1 VPFWEGLSIAVRAL
15 WANKLRSILT
25 VLGNIIAIMSIIAV
39 MSVIQGMNGY
49 VETKVAG
56 LGANVF
62 VVQRGP
68 FIITSHDEFEKIQ
81 KRRRITLSDLEEIRK
96 TVDTAR
102 FIGAFDSS
110 PHKLRYRERY
120 VEAVDVQGQEL
131 PILLPA
137 DFGIARG
144 RLFSVTEVERS
155 RPVVV
160 LGSEVADKLFE
171 KADPL
176 GREVHVEGVAY
187 TVIGVAKEQGSVLGV
202 SQDKMLMMPL
212 TAYQKQF
219 GNLGSISIPI
229 ESVSKEIMPET
240 KDQARVAMRVRHR
253 LKPNQEDDFALES
266 SESLTDFWK
275 QLSQAIFMTASGLV
289 ALSLVVGGI
298 VIMNIM
304 LVSVT
309 ERTREIGIR
318 KALGAKRRHVLWQFL
333 IESVALSIL
342 GGIIG
347 VLLGWLVC
355 ILIRAATPMP
365 ASLSPAAVILALV
378 IVFLVG
384 LVFGIYPANRAARLD
399 PIEALRYE

>member
-1 VPFWEGLSIAVRAL
+1 MPFSEGLMIALRAL

-49 VETKVAG
+49 VENKVAG

-62 VVQRGP
+62 VLQRGP
-68 FIITSHDEFEKIQ
+68 FIITSHDELEKIQ
-81 KRRRITLSDLEEIRK
+81 KRRRITLQDLKAVRENV
-96 TVDTAR
+96 TTAK

-110 PHKLRYRERY
+110 PAKVRYKERY
-120 VEAVDVQGQEL
+120 VEQVDVQGQDL
-131 PILLPA
+131 PVLLPA
-137 DFGIARG
+137 NFEVARG
-144 RLFSVTEVERS
+144 RLFARAEIDRS
-155 RPVVV
+155 RPLVV

-176 GREVHVEGVAY
+176 GREVHIQDVAY
-187 TVIGVAKEQGSVLGV
+187 TVIGVGKELGSVLGV
-202 SQDKMLMMPL
+202 SQDKIVLIPL
-212 TAYQKQF
+212 TSYQKQF
-219 GNLGSISIPI
+219 GTLGSISIPI
-229 ESVSKEIMPET
+229 ESLSKETAPAT
-240 KDQARVAMRVRHR
+240 KDEVRVVMRVRHS
-253 LKPNQEDDFALES
+253 LKPNQEDDFAVES

-275 QLSQAIFMTASGLV
+275 QISQAIFTAASGLV

-333 IESVALSIL
+333 IESIALSTLGGLIGVAL
-342 GGIIG
+342 GW
-347 VLLGWLVC
+347 VLCAV
-355 ILIRAATPMP
+355 IQKATPIP
-365 ASLSPAAVILALV
+365 ATLSPVAVVLALI
-378 IVFLVG
+378 IVFMVG
-384 LVFGIYPANRAARLD
+384 LIFGIYPANRAARLD

>member
-1 VPFWEGLSIAVRAL
+1 MPLWEGLAIALRAL
-15 WANKLRSILT
+15 WANKLRSVLT
-25 VLGNIIAIMSIIAV
+25 VIGNIIAIMSIIAV
-39 MSVIQGMNGY
+39 MSIIQGMNGY

-62 VVQRGP
+62 VIQRAP
-68 FIITSHDEFEKIQ
+68 FIITSHDDFEKFQ
-81 KRRRITLSDLEEIRK
+81 KRRRITQDDLEEVRRVL
-96 TVDTAR
+96 TSAR
-102 FIGAFDSS
+102 SVGAYDSS
-110 PHKLRYRERY
+110 PHKVRYKERY
-120 VEAVDVQGQEL
+120 VDSVDVQGQEL

-137 DFGIARG
+137 NFEVARG
-144 RLFSVTEVERS
+144 RGFSSTEIERS

-160 LGSEVADKLFE
+160 LGSETADKLFE
-171 KADPL
+171 KADPV
-176 GREVHVEGVAY
+176 GKEVRVEDTAY
-187 TVIGVAKEQGSVLGV
+187 RVIGVAKEQGSVLGV

-212 TAYQKQF
+212 TSFQKQF
-219 GNLGSISIPI
+219 GTQSSISIPV
-229 ESVSKEIMPET
+229 EVPYKEALPSI
-240 KDQARVAMRVRHR
+240 KDEARVVMRTRHR
-253 LKPNQEDDFALES
+253 LKPNQEDDFALET

-275 QLSQAIFMTASGLV
+275 QISQAIFMTASGLV

-333 IESVALSIL
+333 IEAIALSTL
-342 GGIIG
+342 GGVIG
-347 VLLGWLVC
+347 VLLGWGVC
-355 ILIRAATPMP
+355 GVIQAATPI
-365 ASLSPAAVILALV
+365 PAALSLPSVVLALV

-384 LVFGIYPANRAARLD
+384 LIFGIYPANRAARLD

>member
-1 VPFWEGLSIAVRAL
+1 MPFLEGLWIALRAL

-49 VETKVAG
+49 VENKVAG

-62 VVQRGP
+62 VVQRTP
-68 FIITSHDEFEKIQ
+68 FIVTSHDDFEKYQ
-81 KRRRITLSDLEEIRK
+81 KRRRITLDDLKEIRGA
-96 TVDTAR
+96 VGAAR
-102 FIGAFDSS
+102 FIGAYDSS
-110 PHKLRYRERY
+110 SGKVRYKERY
-120 VEAVDVQGQEL
+120 VDSVDVQGQDL

-137 DFGIARG
+137 NFEVAKGRIFSRG
-144 RLFSVTEVERS
+144 EIDRS
-155 RPVVV
+155 RPLVV

-176 GREVHVEGVAY
+176 GKEIRVADTPY

-219 GNLGSISIPI
+219 GTQGSISIPI
-229 ESVSKEIMPET
+229 EAVSKESMPAAKDET
-240 KDQARVAMRVRHR
+240 RVVMRVRHR

-275 QLSQAIFMTASGLV
+275 QISQAIFMTASGLV

-333 IESVALSIL
+333 IEAITLSTL

-347 VLLGWLVC
+347 VLLGWLLCAV
-355 ILIRAATPMP
+355 IQAVTPI
-365 ASLSPAAVILALV
+365 PAALSLPSVVLALI
-378 IVFLVG
+378 IVFMVG
-384 LVFGIYPANRAARLD
+384 LIFGIYPANRAARLD

>member
-1 VPFWEGLSIAVRAL
+1 MPFGEGLSIALRAL

-39 MSVIQGMNGY
+39 MAVIEGMNSY
-49 VETKVAG
+49 VENKVAG

-68 FIITSHDEFEKIQ
+68 FIITSHEELEKIQ
-81 KRRRITLSDLEEIRK
+81 KRRRVTVEDLEQIRQS
-96 TVDTAR
+96 VSTASS
-102 FIGAFDSS
+102 IGAYDSS
-110 PHKLRYRERY
+110 AHKVRYQERY
-120 VEAVDVQGQEL
+120 VEQVDVQGQDL

-137 DFGIARG
+137 NFEIGKG
-144 RLFSVTEVERS
+144 RLFSRAEIDRS
-155 RPVVV
+155 RPLAV

-171 KADPL
+171 KADPV
-176 GREVHVEGVAY
+176 GKEVRVESVAY
-187 TVIGVAKEQGSVLGV
+187 TVVGVAKEQGSVLGV
-202 SQDKMLMMPL
+202 SQDKTLLMPL
-212 TAYQKQF
+212 SAYQKQF
-219 GNLGSISIPI
+219 GTLGSVSIPI
-229 ESVSKEIMPET
+229 EARDKESMAAT
-240 KDQARVAMRVRHR
+240 KDEARVVMRVRHR

-275 QLSQAIFMTASGLV
+275 QISQAIFMTASGLV

-333 IESVALSIL
+333 IESIALSTL
-342 GGIIG
+342 GGVIG
-347 VLLGWLVC
+347 VLLGWLLCAV
-355 ILIRAATPMP
+355 IRAATPVP
-365 ASLSPAAVILALV
+365 ASLSLVSVALALV

-384 LVFGIYPANRAARLD
+384 LIFGIYPANRAARLD

>member
-1 VPFWEGLSIAVRAL
+1 MPLAEGLAIALRAL
-15 WANKLRSILT
+15 WANKLRSVLT
-25 VLGNIIAIMSIIAV
+25 VIGNIIAIMSIIAV

-62 VVQRGP
+62 VIQRSP
-68 FIITSHDEFEKIQ
+68 FIITSHDDFEKFQ
-81 KRRRITLSDLEEIRK
+81 KRRRITRDDLEEVRGAL
-96 TVDTAR
+96 TSAR
-102 FIGAFDSS
+102 SVGAYDSS
-110 PHKLRYRERY
+110 THKVRYKERY
-120 VEAVDVQGQEL
+120 VDGVDVQGQEL
-131 PILLPA
+131 PVLLPA
-137 DFGIARG
+137 NFEVASGRG
-144 RLFSVTEVERS
+144 FSSTEIERS
-155 RPVVV
+155 RPVVI

-171 KADPL
+171 KADPVGKEL
-176 GREVHVEGVAY
+176 KVEDTSY

-202 SQDKMLMMPL
+202 SQDKMLLMPL
-212 TAYQKQF
+212 SAYLKQF
-219 GNLGSISIPI
+219 GTQSSISIPV
-229 ESVSKEIMPET
+229 EVPSKEALAAI
-240 KDQARVAMRVRHR
+240 KDEARVVMRTRHR
-253 LKPNQEDDFALES
+253 LKPNQEDDFALET

-275 QLSQAIFMTASGLV
+275 QISQAIFMTASGRV

-333 IESVALSIL
+333 IEAIALSTL
-342 GGIIG
+342 GGVIG
-347 VLLGWLVC
+347 VLLGWGVC
-355 ILIRAATPMP
+355 GLIQAATP
-365 ASLSPAAVILALV
+365 LPAALSLPSVVLALV
-378 IVFLVG
+378 IVFVVG